1 MKFTTLFFVIGILL
15 AANVKAFSYNSI
27 TYNFQQ
33 TSDTTKKTDT
43 AKSRKIKGR
52 KTPAV
57 TTGKNAASAKN
68 DTSLNNPGALK
79 SQVTSHADDST
90 IVDKTNQITYLYGNA
105 RVKYEDFELDADYI
119 RLDQKNHLL
128 FAKGSTDP
136 ITHRYIGRPISKQ
149 AKDKPLYSDSLVFDY
164 KTKKGKLF
172 NPASD
177 QDGNY
182 LSGGQAKRLNENE
195 VAYRN
200 VLFSTCDLPYPDTH
214 FGIVITRGIAE
225 KTHIIS
231 GPAYLEIEGIPLP
244 LAITLRFFSKA
255 RNTSVRSDHPH
266 IWRRPETRF
275 LPS

>member
-1 MKFTTLFFVIGILL
+1 MKFTTLFFLIGILFT
-15 AANVKAFSYNSI
+15 ANVKAFSYKPV
-27 TYNFQQ
+27 TLNFQQ
-33 TSDTTKKTDT
+33 TPDTTKKTDT
-43 AKSRKIKGR
+43 VKTRKTKGK

-57 TTGKNAASAKN
+57 STGKKSVSAKN
-68 DTSLNNPGALK
+68 DTSLNDPSALK

-90 IVDKTNQITYLYGNA
+90 IVDKANQITYLYGNA

-136 ITHRYIGRPISKQ
+136 ITHRYVGRPISKQ

-164 KTKKGKLF
+164 KTKKGKLY

-182 LSGGQAKRLNENE
+182 LSGGQAKRLNEDE

-214 FGIVITRGIAE
+214 FGIVITRGLRR
-225 KTHIIS
+225 KHIS
-231 GPAYLEIEGIPLP
+231 YQGRR
-244 LAITLRFFSKA
+244 T
-255 RNTSVRSDHPH
+255 
-266 IWRRPETRF
+266 WR
-275 LPS
+275 